1 MLSLAWCYQF
11 AQLQVKF
18 KRWYCFSTNF
28 SSLFRYCWGCINC
41 CFNHNHL
48 YHHSNGIS
56 CCLAQDFHKRFPKI
70 PYKTFLAIN
79 CLISFIIANMG
90 LDMIISWSTPV
101 LMLLY
106 PLAISLVILGILSPL
121 FKNDPVVHKITTAL
135 ALIPALFDMI
145 NALPDALR
153 STSIIQTILS
163 YAERYLPMFNL
174 GFSWLTFSLAGLI
187 IGLTIH
193 FARGTSYATIED

>member
-1 MLSLAWCYQF
+1 M
-11 AQLQVKF
+11 
-18 KRWYCFSTNF
+18 
-28 SSLFRYCWGCINC
+28 
-41 CFNHNHL
+41 
-48 YHHSNGIS
+48 
-56 CCLAQDFHKRFPKI
+56 HKQTYIR
-70 PYKTFLAIN
+70 
-79 CLISFIIANMG
+79 
-90 LDMIISWSTPV
+90 
-101 LMLLY
+101 
-106 PLAISLVILGILSPL
+106 VILDFQKSTFCISKSIACFFYSPL

>member
-1 MLSLAWCYQF
+1 
-11 AQLQVKF
+11 
-18 KRWYCFSTNF
+18 
-28 SSLFRYCWGCINC
+28 
-41 CFNHNHL
+41 
-48 YHHSNGIS
+48 
-56 CCLAQDFHKRFPKI
+56 
-70 PYKTFLAIN
+70 
-79 CLISFIIANMG
+79 
-90 LDMIISWSTPV
+90 MIISWSTPV

-121 FKNDPVVHKITTAL
+121 FKNDPVVHKITNAL
-135 ALIPALFDMI
+135 TLIPALFDMI
-145 NALPDALR
+145 NAFPDALR

>member
-1 MLSLAWCYQF
+1 MHNFKLSSNGGTALAQISHHYLGTAGDALIAALTTITCITTAMKLVVAF
-11 AQLQVKF
+11 AQ
-18 KRWYCFSTNF
+18 N
-28 SSLFRYCWGCINC
+28 
-41 CFNHNHL
+41 
-48 YHHSNGIS
+48 
-56 CCLAQDFHKRFPKI
+56 FHKRFPKI

-79 CLISFIIANMG
+79 CLLSFIIANMG

-121 FKNDPVVHKITTAL
+121 FKNDPVVHKITNAL

-193 FARGTSYATIED
+193 FARGTSYATIEN

>member
-1 MLSLAWCYQF
+1 
-11 AQLQVKF
+11 
-18 KRWYCFSTNF
+18 
-28 SSLFRYCWGCINC
+28 
-41 CFNHNHL
+41 
-48 YHHSNGIS
+48 
-56 CCLAQDFHKRFPKI
+56 
-70 PYKTFLAIN
+70 
-79 CLISFIIANMG
+79 MG

-121 FKNDPVVHKITTAL
+121 FKNDSVVHKITNAL